1 MSCCGRQFCQFE
13 FPPGPALVDAPVA
26 NLEARYLF
34 LPYGT
39 LLAEGEVVRI
49 WTEGGKT
56 KSVVL
61 EHKWPLQAVNGQL
74 AMDQALIG
82 RETAGDSVPWQL
94 VAMDSGMEESELRHW
109 PQHPL
114 HNPETQPVILVF
126 NHPITPKPSLKMR
139 WLGFLYWL
147 RNL

>member
-1 MSCCGRQFCQFE
+1 MSCCGKQYCQFE
-13 FPPGPALVDAPVA
+13 FPPGPPLTDAPVA
-26 NLEARYLF
+26 SLEARYLF

-49 WTEGGKT
+49 WTEAGKT

-61 EHKWPLQAVNGQL
+61 EHKWPLNERNGQL
-74 AMDQALIG
+74 VLADDGQKEGA
-82 RETAGDSVPWQL
+82 SVPWQL
-94 VAMDSGMEESELRHW
+94 VAMDTGMEEGELRNW

-114 HNPETQPVILVF
+114 HNPDTQPVILVF